1 MPHDV
6 AVPAP
11 PQSTHHVDRLVAAIV
26 AGVLLGSRSDDRSF
40 ARSAVRVAAGAF
52 AAFALYRSARSS
64 VRRAGTRR
72 RAAHLRFSFTVDRPV
87 EQVFAFCADFENFPK
102 FIGSLREVVDSR
114 DGRSHWRA
122 RTPGGG
128 SLEWDAVTTKF
139 VTNSVIGWR
148 SVPGSPVETT
158 GVLRFSPENGGTCVR
173 VAIDYR
179 VSASGTRE
187 ALAALVRHGES
198 DELESEFRA
207 FETQIPA
214 AAVEKIAAEIPIV
227 VTPGATPVA

>member
-1 MPHDV
+1 M
-6 AVPAP
+6 
-11 PQSTHHVDRLVAAIV
+11 
-26 AGVLLGSRSDDRSF
+26 
-40 ARSAVRVAAGAF
+40 
-52 AAFALYRSARSS
+52 
-64 VRRAGTRR
+64 
-72 RAAHLRFSFTVDRPV
+72 

-102 FIGSLREVVDSR
+102 FIGSLREVVDNR

-139 VTNSVIGWR
+139 VTNSVIGWK
-148 SVPGSPVETT
+148 SVPGSPVETN
-158 GVLRFSPENGGTCVR
+158 GLLRFSPEDGRTCVR

-179 VSASGTRE
+179 VAASGTRE

-198 DELESEFRA
+198 VELESGFRS
-207 FETQIPA
+207 FETLLPA
-214 AAVEKIAAEIPIV
+214 AAVEKKIASEIPVV